1 MGSLF
6 GPGPRLYASM
16 ASGDSGETA
25 ARVGQLVAI
34 VPLVLFAAVS
44 IAMILMW
51 APDPRWGFVIVLP
64 FTFMIAL
71 TWLAFGE
78 GP

>member
-1 MGSLF
+1 MD
-6 GPGPRLYASM
+6 R
-16 ASGDSGETA
+16 GDSGEPTGRLEQVA
-25 ARVGQLVAI
+25 AV
-34 VPLVLFAAVS
+34 VPFVVFALVS

-71 TWLAFGE
+71 TWLAFRDA
-78 GP
+78 P

>member
-1 MGSLF
+1 MD
-6 GPGPRLYASM
+6 R
-16 ASGDSGETA
+16 GDSGETTA
-25 ARVGQLVAI
+25 PVEQLVAT
-34 VPLVLFAAVS
+34 VPFVVFALVS

-51 APDPRWGFVIVLP
+51 APDPRWGLVIVLP

-78 GP
+78 AD